1 LRLGEKRG
9 DPDDADVHYHLGLA
23 YQKKNNLGLARQQ
36 LEKAVKLNPNQAD
49 ARKALSELR
58 G

>member
-1 LRLGEKRG
+1 
-9 DPDDADVHYHLGLA
+9 V
-23 YQKKNNLGLARQQ
+23 LARQQ
-36 LEKAVKLNPNQAD
+36 LERALKISPNNSD

>member
-1 LRLGEKRG
+1 VNQ
-9 DPDDADVHYHLGLA
+9 PA
-23 YQKKNNLGLARQQ
+23 QARQQ
-36 LEKAVKLNPNQAD
+36 LERALKINPNNSE

>member
-1 LRLGEKRG
+1 
-9 DPDDADVHYHLGLA
+9 VHYHLALA
-23 YQKKNNLGLARQQ
+23 YQKLNQNSQARQQ
-36 LEKAVKLNPNQAD
+36 LERALKINPNNAE